1 MYSAFRVR
9 LLSQAQALPSL
20 VLSRPFSH
28 AGVYVHFLRF
38 IWLFTCWFSTTLIL
52 KGNSLVFYF
61 YAIKKCQWIFSTKSI
76 YCRAQK
82 SLLTLGG
89 FFFVFQLTYKI
100 IIPIRAL

>member
-61 YAIKKCQWIFSTKSI
+61 YAIKNCQWIFPPTAYIVEPKKASYI
-76 YCRAQK
+76 Y
-82 SLLTLGG
+82 T
-89 FFFVFQLTYKI
+89 TYYVAHVLI
-100 IIPIRAL
+100 IHFNT